1 MKDDSHRRW
10 FSMGYLLT
18 FSTHEPYKKKKIQQI
33 DINIELE
40 DEKDKKELE
49 SPYT

>member
-1 MKDDSHRRW
+1 MN
-10 FSMGYLLT
+10 LI
-18 FSTHEPYKKKKIQQI
+18 KKKIQQI
-33 DINIELE
+33 DINIESE